1 MGASRIERKLMK
13 ISTIQLPIETI
24 ETLRKL
30 AKREDRSMAS
40 YIRILIAEKAKEVG
54 IE

>member
-1 MGASRIERKLMK
+1 MA
-13 ISTIQLPIETI
+13 ISTIQLPKETI

-54 IE
+54 VK